1 MKSRKKDK
9 LVLRLTTTLLV
20 FGLGG
25 VWFYNY
31 KNDNVEPTVT
41 SASDQTTT
49 FIQTISP
56 TAIEISKTYDL
67 YASVL
72 LAQAILE
79 SSSGQSDLSKAPNYN
94 LFGIKGEY
102 KGKSVQMPT
111 LEGDGKGNM
120 TQIQAPFRA
129 YPNYSASLYDY
140 AELVSSQKYASAWK
154 SNTSSY
160 KDATAALTG
169 LYATDTAYASKLN
182 QIIET
187 YSLDAYD
194 K

>member
-111 LEGDGKGNM
+111 LEDAGKGNM

>member
-111 LEGDGKGNM
+111 LEDDGKGNM
-120 TQIQAPFRA
+120 TQIQASFRA

>member
-25 VWFYNY
+25 VWSYNY

-111 LEGDGKGNM
+111 LEDDGKGNM

-140 AELVSSQKYASAWK
+140 AELVSSQKYASVWK

>member
-111 LEGDGKGNM
+111 LEDDGKGNM
-120 TQIQAPFRA
+120 AQIQAPFRA